1 MNRGKTDKSAIA
13 YSLGKRALS
22 AHDAVTA
29 LRLLRTAVD
38 GCSADRRAVLERRLY
53 WLSIAL
59 RRLGKDGLAVKALS
73 SAQRLS
79 PRGQARDA
87 YKHFANEYGMPRA
100 SCSEHDDYRAFCSIQ
115 VRRYLERVPD
125 RRFSHQAEIDTVL
138 TTIADAWLRLRN
150 ASAYRH
156 DTCDDK
162 LNTYREVVIDFPA
175 LRTGVGINPCR
186 TIAADFFQGRAIRPD
201 DRCAC
206 GSGLPYR
213 MCCGRTRLPYETE
226 HG

>member
-1 MNRGKTDKSAIA
+1 M
-13 YSLGKRALS
+13 GKRALA
-22 AHDAVTA
+22 AHDAVVA

-38 GCSADRRAVLERRLY
+38 GCSATRRTVLARRLY

-59 RRLGKDGLAVKALS
+59 RKLGKDGLAVKALS

-115 VRRYLERVPD
+115 VRHYLERVPD
-125 RRFSHQAEIDTVL
+125 HRFSYQAEIDTVL
-138 TTIADAWLRLRN
+138 TSIADAWIRLQD
-150 ASAYRH
+150 SQAYRQ
-156 DTCDDK
+156 DSCDDK
-162 LNTYREVVIDFPA
+162 LKTYREVVIDFPA
-175 LRTGVGINPCR
+175 LRASAGIKPGR
-186 TIAADFFQGRAIRPD
+186 TIAADFFRGRAIKPD

-226 HG
+226 LG